1 MNDTDNDASPLSL
14 HNILLAI
21 DFKNIYESMAPEGF

>member
-14 HNILLAI
+14 HNIC
-21 DFKNIYESMAPEGF
+21 